1 MADEAVERQPVPGGA
16 PALTGRDDGPHS
28 WLDQVQ
34 GPGRWLARIIIAVL
48 AAMLVHLLL
57 TSRTIQWRVVW
68 QYFSSKLIIE
78 GAERTVELTVLAMAI
93 GITIGIT
100 LALMR
105 LSRSLLIRQAAGL
118 YIWFFRGTP
127 LLVQVVFW
135 FNLSSFIQVI
145 GIGIPFGPTFV
156 SANVNSLV
164 TPFVAALLGLG
175 LNEGAYMSEVV
186 RAGILSVDTGQAEAS
201 LALGMSESLTMR
213 RVVFPQAM
221 RVIIPPTGN
230 QAIGMLKSSS
240 LVSVTALPELLYSA
254 QSIYARTFQTIPLLI
269 VASLWYLILTTV
281 LSVGQFY
288 IERYFGRGSSKQR
301 LPPTL
306 LEELRAPLRRLLA
319 FGGRDAT

>member
-1 MADEAVERQPVPGGA
+1 
-16 PALTGRDDGPHS
+16 
-28 WLDQVQ
+28 
-34 GPGRWLARIIIAVL
+34 
-48 AAMLVHLLL
+48 
-57 TSRTIQWRVVW
+57 
-68 QYFSSKLIIE
+68 
-78 GAERTVELTVLAMAI
+78 
-93 GITIGIT
+93 
-100 LALMR
+100 
-105 LSRSLLIRQAAGL
+105 
-118 YIWFFRGTP
+118 
-127 LLVQVVFW
+127 VFW